1 MSTGIFNPDHYP
13 TPAEVAAEMLDSL
26 DLRGKTV
33 LEPSAGSGNLVRE
46 CLDRGAAE
54 VLWCESPTFGTFSPA
69 SRAPCCRRRSADRRP
84 AGGRGWRHDT
94 PPR

>member
-54 VLWCESPTFGTFSPA
+54 VLWCEKEPHLRDILTSIKGAVLPETFRRPKT
-69 SRAPCCRRRSADRRP
+69 RRRQGVA
-84 AGGRGWRHDT
+84 A
-94 PPR
+94 